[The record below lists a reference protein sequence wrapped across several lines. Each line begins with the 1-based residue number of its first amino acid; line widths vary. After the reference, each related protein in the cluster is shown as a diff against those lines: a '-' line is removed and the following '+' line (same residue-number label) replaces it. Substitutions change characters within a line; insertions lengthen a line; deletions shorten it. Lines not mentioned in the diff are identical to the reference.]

1 MKTIKFNFIAF
12 LILLSGI
19 GAACSVD
26 SNQDDYCFRSVY
38 TAATGVSGPSETK
51 INVPIKLD
59 VRYTPIGTC
68 GKFNKFD
75 ETTTFPKD
83 IKILVD
89 YEGCDCP
96 ATDIDKTE
104 PYTFTATTA
113 GTYVLNFLT
122 ANSSAPVSK
131 TITVTAE

>member
-1 MKTIKFNFIAF
+1 MKTIKFKLIGFL
-12 LILLSGI
+12 LILAGI

-26 SNQDDYCFRSVY
+26 SNQDNYCFQSRY
-38 TAATGVSGPSETK
+38 TATKSVSGPDQTTV
-51 INVPIKLD
+51 N
-59 VRYTPIGTC
+59 TPITIEVKYRPLGIC
-68 GKFNKFD
+68 GKFNKFE
-75 ETTTFPKD
+75 ETTSFPKD

-96 ATDIDKTE
+96 LGETDKTQ
-104 PYTFTATTA
+104 PYTFTATTP

-122 ANSSAPVSK
+122 ATTIPVSK